1 MGDAQGTTYRTVPF
15 VPGDLY
21 NGDTIAMP
29 PYPVL
34 AGTAKFL
41 LLVLR
46 QEWFGPLDH
55 PWTRAELAA
64 IASRVS
70 GATDRTIQR
79 AIDRLLA
86 GGYLVPLERPEG

>member
-1 MGDAQGTTYRTVPF
+1 MSDATRYRTVPF

-34 AGTAKFL
+34 AGTAKGL

-46 QEWFGPLDH
+46 QAWYGPLDH
-55 PWTRAELAA
+55 AWTYQELCA
-64 IASRVS
+64 IARRVS
-70 GATDRTIQR
+70 GATDRTIHQ
-79 AIDRLLA
+79 ALARLIA
-86 GGYLVPLERPEG
+86 GGYLVPLDSQEVR